1 LNSGEIRV
9 ANREGVYVIK
19 MIGDVRLTLSL
30 AFDKFIKRMFEA
42 AEFRLVIFDLSDAIA
57 IDSTTLGL
65 MAKISLTGHREY
77 GVNPLTITPNPN
89 ITRLL
94 ETMGFNEL
102 LQIVESSDIQ
112 CEHFEVLGAED
123 DADLESHYREK
134 VLEAHRALIEMS
146 NDNSETFKELIQ
158 SLEAGRN

>member
-1 LNSGEIRV
+1 MAGEIRV
-9 ANREGVYVIK
+9 ADKEGVFVIK

-30 AFDKFIKRMFEA
+30 AFDKFIKRMFA
-42 AEFRLVIFDLSDAIA
+42 TDDFRMVIFDLSEAIA

-77 GVNPLTITPNPN
+77 GVNPLTISPNPN
-89 ITRLL
+89 VTRLL

-112 CEHFEVLGAED
+112 LEEFEVLGAECN
-123 DADLESHYREK
+123 ADLECEYREK
-134 VLEAHRALIEMS
+134 VLEAHRALVEMS
-146 NDNSETFKELIQ
+146 SDNSETFKDLIQ
-158 SLEAGRN
+158 SLESGRS